1 MINNSFLAKVSFKW
15 GRCGNIFCK
24 NHNLS
29 LKSYVTCCRF
39 QQSKTTEHDSLGV
52 SKFLFDM
59 DRAYS
64 LSLYTLF
71 LRFNDKTGCS
81 NKWGGRRFGE
91 IEVLLVSTLNK
102 KWLLNRFLL
111 VDLLD
116 IRPFDLLWSCT
127 AIGFGDGLAQ
137 EMKKSFHWKEF
148 WGNLFKNCWT
158 AANQNAQYFETEV
171 FSG

>member
-15 GRCGNIFCK
+15 GRCGNIFSK
-24 NHNLS
+24 NHNLG

-59 DRAYS
+59 DRTYS

-81 NKWGGRRFGE
+81 NKWEEKDGLGKFGE
-91 IEVLLVSTLNK
+91 IEVLLVST
-102 KWLLNRFLL
+102 
-111 VDLLD
+111 
-116 IRPFDLLWSCT
+116 
-127 AIGFGDGLAQ
+127 
-137 EMKKSFHWKEF
+137 
-148 WGNLFKNCWT
+148 
-158 AANQNAQYFETEV
+158 
-171 FSG
+171 FS